1 MKKLV
6 LCLFTF
12 AALAACDHSQEA
24 DPEAMEQLNEIP
36 EAVDGVIS

>member
-6 LCLFTF
+6 LCLFTV
-12 AALAACDHSQEA
+12 ATLAACDHNQDTSE
-24 DPEAMEQLNEIP
+24 ESMEQLNEIP